1 MSGASIMA
9 GFSGKMGFQQKLTM
23 RQSQGLVMTPQ
34 LSQSIKLLALNNVEL
49 SAFVESELEQ
59 NPFLERADGEDKDT
73 SPRADEDRPAP
84 LSGAEPVIS
93 AQELADTLGTS
104 VENEFPDEQDY
115 RANAKGENAMGEA
128 LRDASVSGTASG
140 GGMNL
145 CDRRSSHDAEV
156 SDYTPDRPTLAD
168 TLRHQLAIAALPPLQ
183 SALVSWLI
191 LQLDEA
197 GYCRIDL
204 EDAAAQL
211 NCTPNALKTALNTL
225 QTFEP
230 AGIGARNL
238 AECLALQLRQQNR
251 LDPAMA
257 RLLENLPLLA
267 KRDFATLTRI
277 TGLDGEDLHDA
288 LLEIRALDPK
298 PATAFDTGEAQH
310 IVHDVTVTAASD
322 GTWRVE
328 LNNESLPRV
337 LVDRDYAATV
347 DTRLKAGE
355 ADRSFVAD
363 CLQNANWLI
372 RSLDQRAQTIMK
384 VATEIVKQQDGFF
397 LHGVSHLRPL
407 TLKKV
412 ADAIDMHE
420 SSVSRVT
427 TNKYIMTPRG
437 LFELKYFFTTGL
449 SGTDG
454 ADAHSSEAV
463 REMIR
468 TMVNAETARSVL
480 SDDAIVTA
488 LQSKGIEI
496 ARRTVAKYRDGM
508 NIASSVQRRRE
519 LKAMAS
525 GTFSA
530 ETAREL
536 AL

>member
-1 MSGASIMA
+1 
-9 GFSGKMGFQQKLTM
+9 MGFQQKLTM

-34 LSQSIKLLALNNVEL
+34 LSQSIKLLALNNIEL
-49 SAFVESELEQ
+49 TAFVESELEQ
-59 NPFLERADGEDKDT
+59 NPFLERGDGENATTVELRRED
-73 SPRADEDRPAP
+73 SPNP
-84 LSGAEPVIS
+84 LTGQEPVIS
-93 AQELADTLGTS
+93 AQTLQDTLGTS
-104 VENEFPDEQDY
+104 VENAFPDEQDY
-115 RANAKGENAMGEA
+115 RSQAKSENALGEA
-128 LRDASVSGTASG
+128 RTETRPASG
-140 GGMNL
+140 GMTI
-145 CDRRSSHDAEV
+145 CERRSSHDAEV
-156 SDYTPDRPTLAD
+156 SDYTASQPTLAD
-168 TLRHQLAIAALPPLQ
+168 TLRHQLALAALPPLQ
-183 SALVSWLI
+183 AALVSWLI

-197 GYCRIDL
+197 GYCRLDL
-204 EDAAAQL
+204 TAAAQQL
-211 NCTPNALKTALNTL
+211 GCAEQDMQDALAVL

-230 AGIGARNL
+230 AGIGARDL
-238 AECLALQLRQQNR
+238 AQCLALQLHQQNR

-267 KRDFATLTRI
+267 KRDFTALTRI

-288 LLEIRALDPK
+288 LMEIRALDPK

-328 LNNESLPRV
+328 LNNDTLPRV

-347 DTRLKAGE
+347 DTALKAGGE
-355 ADRSFVAD
+355 DRSFVAD
-363 CLQNANWLI
+363 CLQNAHWLT

-427 TNKYIMTPRG
+427 SNKYMMTPRG

-449 SGTDG
+449 SGVDG
-454 ADAHSSEAV
+454 ENVHSSEAV
-463 REMIR
+463 RDMIR
-468 TMVNAETARSVL
+468 TLVNAETARTVL

-488 LQSKGIEI
+488 LQNKGIEI

-519 LKAMAS
+519 LKALAAAKS
-525 GTFSA
+525 TTPSP
-530 ETAREL
+530 REL